1 MRLWN
6 TPRSSR
12 DRAASPRRAWLLVIA
27 LTGSLAVGF
36 AVVGVSGWLA
46 GAPKVAEAAA
56 LPGSGSLSGTVA
68 STTPFKAAQV
78 FIRNVDKHILYMVY
92 TSAGQ
97 FRAVALFPGNYEVSA
112 STKALQSDVQKLVV
126 KAGDNAKLT
135 LSLRDPGSS
144 SQRTIVGALE
154 NENSADSSV
163 REERSYDEVYPP
175 GPGRDVAE
183 RTCMICHGENF
194 ISTRPGSLSAWTFRI
209 DRMMGAQLATKP
221 ATSYAEGLLTHRAS
235 ALRFSR
241 QDREDLLAY
250 LVKNFGPG
258 SNPRAV
264 RIEQEIPLDEA
275 KLSKAMYMEYY
286 LPSDPPG
293 QGMHAP
299 EFSSLKGAFVGRRVG
314 QDVRFDQDGNVWLTD
329 RGYPNRLVKLDPRTG
344 EQKSYVLPNPI
355 SGNHDVNI
363 DRTGIVWLA
372 EPEGQQ
378 PSGEK
383 RLLGFNPKTEKFEY
397 QIPMDPDNMIRS
409 TNKWMQSMAF
419 DSKNN
424 IYVGWIMGGA
434 IAKYDRETK
443 KVSVFLV
450 PTHNAIPYGIVAD
463 RNDNIWMALWDSG
476 NIAKFDS
483 TNNEWTI
490 FTPPTYPGQ
499 VRRLNVDAQNNIW
512 YGMWAAGKRPGKLG
526 KLDQT
531 TGRITEYNVPRQN
544 SNPYDVAQDLEG
556 NIWVA
561 DVGGSASSLWKF
573 NPRDGAFTLYPK
585 PQRTADTPKIQI
597 TKDGAIWYA
606 PRGSQKEPAF
616 GVLYPDMDKITTL
629 GAYYLNGPPG
639 YLFKPTTAQER
650 RSTQ

>member
-6 TPRSSR
+6 TALSR
-12 DRAASPRRAWLLVIA
+12 ALLLVLA
-27 LTGSLAVGF
+27 LMGSLAVAYA
-36 AVVGVSGWLA
+36 AVGMGGWVSG
-46 GAPKVAEAAA
+46 APRVAEAAA
-56 LPGSGSLSGTVA
+56 LPGFGSLSGTVA

-78 FIRNVDKHILYMVY
+78 FIRNVDKRMLYTVY

-112 STKALQSDVQKLVV
+112 TAKALQSDVQKLVV
-126 KAGDNAKLT
+126 KAGDNPKLM
-135 LSLRDPGSS
+135 LSLRDPAAGA
-144 SQRTIVGALE
+144 QRTVVSALE
-154 NENSADSSV
+154 NESSTDASV
-163 REERSYDEVYPP
+163 AEEASYEDIYPA

-183 RTCMICHGENF
+183 RTCMVCHGENF
-194 ISTRPGSLSAWTFRI
+194 ISTRPGSLNAWTARI
-209 DRMMGAQLATKP
+209 DRMMGAQLANKP
-221 ATSYAEGLLTHRAS
+221 AASYAEGLLTYRA
-235 ALRFSR
+235 AELRFSR
-241 QDREDLLAY
+241 QDRDDLLAY
-250 LVKNFGPG
+250 LVKNFGPAAT
-258 SNPRAV
+258 PRAV
-264 RIEQEIPLDEA
+264 RIDQEMPLDEA
-275 KLSKAMYMEYY
+275 KLGKAMYVEYY
-286 LPSDPPG
+286 LTPDAPG

-299 EFSSLKGAFVGRRVG
+299 EFSTLRGAFVGRRVG

-344 EQKSYVLPNPI
+344 EQKAYVLPNPI
-355 SGNHDVNI
+355 SGIHDVNI
-363 DRTGIVWLA
+363 DRTGMIWLA

-378 PSGEK
+378 PSGAK
-383 RLLGFNPKTEKFEY
+383 RLLGFNPKTEKFEH
-397 QIPMDPDNMIRS
+397 QISMDPDNVIRS
-409 TNKWMQSMAF
+409 PNKWMQSIAF

-434 IAKYDRETK
+434 LAKYDRETK
-443 KVSVFLV
+443 KVSVFMV
-450 PTHNAIPYGIVAD
+450 PTHNAIPYGIIAD

-476 NIAKFDS
+476 NIAKFDTS
-483 TNNEWTI
+483 NNQWTT

-531 TGRITEYNVPRQN
+531 TGRITEYTVPRQN
-544 SNPYDVAQDLEG
+544 SNPYDVAQDTEG

-561 DVGGSASSLWKF
+561 DVGGSAASLFKF
-573 NPRDGAFTLYPK
+573 NPRDATFTLYPK
-585 PQRTADTPKIQI
+585 PQKSADTPKIQI

-629 GAYYLNGPPG
+629 AAYYLNGPPG
-639 YLFKPTTAQER
+639 YLFKPAASQDR

>member
-1 MRLWN
+1 L
-6 TPRSSR
+6 
-12 DRAASPRRAWLLVIA
+12 LLVMGLI
-27 LTGSLAVGF
+27 GSLALGY
-36 AVVGVSGWLA
+36 AVMATSGWLS
-46 GAPKVAEAAA
+46 GAPRIAEAAA
-56 LPGSGSLSGTVA
+56 LPGFGSLSGTVA

-78 FIRNVDKHILYMVY
+78 FIRNVDKRMLYTVY
-92 TSAGQ
+92 TNAGQ
-97 FRAVALFPGNYEVSA
+97 FRATALFPGNYEVSA
-112 STKALQSDVQKLVV
+112 SAKALQSDVQKLVV
-126 KAGDNAKLT
+126 KAGDNPKLT
-135 LSLRDPGSS
+135 LSLRDPADNA
-144 SQRTIVGALE
+144 QRTVVSASE
-154 NENSADSSV
+154 NENSADTSV
-163 REERSYDEVYPP
+163 RAEASYEEIYPP

-183 RTCMICHGENF
+183 RTCMVCHGENF
-194 ISTRPGSLSAWTFRI
+194 ISTRPATVGTWTARI

-221 ATSYAEGLLTHRAS
+221 AASYAEGLLTYRAGE
-235 ALRFSR
+235 LRFSR

-250 LVKNFGPG
+250 LVKNFGP
-258 SNPRAV
+258 SVTPRAV
-264 RIEQEIPLDEA
+264 RIEQEMPLDEA
-275 KLSKAMYMEYY
+275 KLGKAMYVEYY
-286 LPSDPPG
+286 LTPDLPG
-293 QGMHAP
+293 QGMNAP
-299 EFSSLKGAFVGRRVG
+299 EFTKLTGAFVGRRVG

-344 EQKSYVLPNPI
+344 DQKSYVLPNPI

-397 QIPMDPDNMIRS
+397 QIPMDPDNVIRS

-424 IYVGWIMGGA
+424 VYVGWIMGGA
-434 IAKYDRETK
+434 ISKYDRETK
-443 KVSVFLV
+443 KVSVFMV

-463 RNDNIWMALWDSG
+463 RNDNLWMALWDSG
-476 NIAKFDS
+476 NIAKFDT
-483 TNNEWTI
+483 TNNQWTI
-490 FTPPTYPGQ
+490 HTPLTFPGQ
-499 VRRLNVDAQNNIW
+499 VRRLNVDAQNNVW
-512 YGMWAAGKRPGKLG
+512 WGMWSAGKRPGILG

-531 TGRITEYNVPRQN
+531 TGRITEYKVPRQN

-561 DVGGSASSLWKF
+561 DVGGTHASLFKF

-585 PQRTADTPKIQI
+585 PQKTADTPKIQI
-597 TKDGAIWYA
+597 TKEGAIWYS
-606 PRGSQKEPAF
+606 PRGSQKAPAF

-639 YLFKPTTAQER
+639 YPYKLAGSTG
-650 RSTQ
+650 RSGR